1 MFLSSCSKKDDWS
14 NMEEEKTEPR
24 PPVSTQEILQ
34 VNMSIIYSMHDL
46 FLGWTQVEFE
56 YQSPEM
62 SLRHE
67 LVYFIHD
74 LL

>member
-1 MFLSSCSKKDDWS
+1 MYLSSCSKKDDWS

-34 VNMSIIYSMHDL
+34 VKMSIIYSMHDL

-56 YQSPEM
+56 VDWIS
-62 SLRHE
+62 
-67 LVYFIHD
+67 IA
-74 LL
+74 